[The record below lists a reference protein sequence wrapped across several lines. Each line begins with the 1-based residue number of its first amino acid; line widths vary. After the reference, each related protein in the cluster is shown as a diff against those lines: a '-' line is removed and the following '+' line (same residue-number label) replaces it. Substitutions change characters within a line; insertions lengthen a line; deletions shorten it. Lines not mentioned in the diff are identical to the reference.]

1 MQTGSEEF
9 GIPDRREHGGAPAR
23 HDDDGLARRTER
35 ERVDAGIEDYDPDD
49 VPPATDTEPQS
60 DPTDTESYREE
71 TAEVRREVE
80 EGELRPLTEKR
91 PFPPTRY
98 DRS

>member
-9 GIPDRREHGGAPAR
+9 GIRDRREHGGAPDR

-35 ERVDAGIEDYDPDD
+35 ERVEAGVEDYDPDD

-60 DPTDTESYREE
+60 DPADTESYREE
-71 TAEVRREVE
+71 TAEVRRETE
-80 EGELRPLTEKR
+80 EGELRPLTEQD

>member
-1 MQTGSEEF
+1 METGSDEF
-9 GIPDRREHGGAPAR
+9 GIRDRREHGGAPMR
-23 HDDDGLARRTER
+23 HDDEGLARRTER
-35 ERVDAGIEDYDPDD
+35 ERVDAGIEDYDVDD
-49 VPPATDTEPQS
+49 VPPATDAQPPS

-71 TAEVRREVE
+71 LAEVRRETE
-80 EGELRPLTEKR
+80 EGELYPLTEEH